1 MRVAIFDFDGT
12 LYSSETFQLLMNHLK
27 HHPIHKSRYKSFFR
41 SILPPYI
48 GYKMKLVPESKMRER
63 SMQIYL
69 DSLKA
74 LSKQELEDYF
84 AELTDSVKRGFNKE
98 ITQRL
103 QQHIQDNVQV
113 MLVSGAYTPLLQAVT
128 RDLHFDEIIGTDIE
142 FTKDEHIDFSTPLFH
157 VQGPR
162 KTEKIKA
169 ALHGKPIDWE
179 NSFAYG
185 DSLSDLP
192 VLDLVGNP
200 VAVNPESRLKTIAE
214 QRNWEII

>member
-1 MRVAIFDFDGT
+1 
-12 LYSSETFQLLMNHLK
+12 
-27 HHPIHKSRYKSFFR
+27 
-41 SILPPYI
+41 
-48 GYKMKLVPESKMRER
+48 MKER

-69 DSLKA
+69 DSLKD
-74 LSKQELEDYF
+74 LSQPELEHYF
-84 AELTDSVKRGFNKE
+84 AELINPVQRGLNEE
-98 ITQRL
+98 IVARL
-103 QQHIQDNVQV
+103 RQHIEDDVQV
-113 MLVSGAYTPLLQAVT
+113 MLVSGAYTPLLHAVT
-128 RDLHFDEIIGTDIE
+128 RDLHFDEIIGTDIR
-142 FTKDEHIDFSTPLFH
+142 FTNDQRIDCSTPLFH

-169 ALHGKPIDWE
+169 VLNGKPIDWE

-200 VAVNPESRLKTIAE
+200 VAVNPENRLKTVAE

>member
-27 HHPIHKSRYKSFFR
+27 HHPIHQSKYKSFFR
-41 SILPPYI
+41 TILPQYI
-48 GYKMKLVPESKMRER
+48 GYKLKLVPEPKMKER

-69 DSLKA
+69 DALNE
-74 LSKQELEDYF
+74 LSKLELESYF
-84 AELTDSVKRGFNKE
+84 EELTEPVQKGFNE
-98 ITQRL
+98 RILERL
-103 QQHIQDNVQV
+103 GQHIKDNVQV

-128 RDLHFDEIIGTDIE
+128 KELEFHNVIGTDIQYTE
-142 FTKDEHIDFSTPLFH
+142 NGEIDFSTPLFH

-162 KTEKIKA
+162 KTEKIRA
-169 ALHGKPIDWE
+169 ALDGNMIDWE

-185 DSLSDLP
+185 DSISDLP
-192 VLDLVGNP
+192 VLELVGNP
-200 VAVNPESRLKTIAE
+200 VAVNPENRLKTVAE